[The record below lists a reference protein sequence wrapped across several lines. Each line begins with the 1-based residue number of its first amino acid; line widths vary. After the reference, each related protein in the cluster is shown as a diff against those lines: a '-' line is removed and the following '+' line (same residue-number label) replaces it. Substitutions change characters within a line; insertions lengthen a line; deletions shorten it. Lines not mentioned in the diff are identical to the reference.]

1 MALTLED
8 GSGVSGADSFATVAE
23 FDAFALDYFGED
35 LAGTDAAKEAALRRA
50 FVFMSGLIWRRGF
63 WPTFGTP
70 TPAAVKN
77 GQMVFAR
84 AEISAPG
91 AMSPTIDLSQSK
103 VLTKVGS
110 LGWTPTGGDVTV
122 EGSRPVVTMGYDF
135 LRPWLALD
143 PARDGN
149 NDAAWIM
156 TI

>member
-1 MALTLED
+1 MPLTIEN

-50 FVFMSGLIWRRGF
+50 FVFMSGLRWLDDT
-63 WPTFGTP
+63 WATFGGTI
-70 TPAAVKN
+70 PAAVKL
-77 GQMVFAR
+77 GQAAFAR
-84 AEISAPG
+84 AEMTAAG
-91 AMSPTIDLSQSK
+91 ALSPTIDLSQSK

-135 LRPWLALD
+135 LRPWLDYD
-143 PARDGN
+143 PSRDGSVGYTG
-149 NDAAWIM
+149 IM
-156 TI
+156 VV

>member
-23 FDAFALDYFGED
+23 FDAFAMDYFGEALTD
-35 LAGTDAAKEAALRRA
+35 TDAAKEAALRRA
-50 FVFMSGLIWRRGF
+50 FVFMSGLRWRADT
-63 WPTFGTP
+63 WATFGGTI
-70 TPAAVKN
+70 PAAVKN

-84 AEISAPG
+84 VELTTAG
-91 AMSPTIDLSQSK
+91 ALSPTIDLSQSK
-103 VLTKVGS
+103 ALTKVGS

>member
-1 MALTLED
+1 MLTIEN
-8 GSGVSGADSFATVAE
+8 GSGVSSADSFNSVAE

-63 WPTFGTP
+63 WPTFGAP
-70 TPAAVKN
+70 TPVAVKN

-84 AEISAPG
+84 AELSAPG
-91 AMSPTIDLSQSK
+91 GMSPTIDLSQSK

-110 LGWTPTGGDVTV
+110 LGWTPIGGDVTV

-135 LRPWLALD
+135 LRPWLDYD
-143 PARDGN
+143 PSRDGSVGYTG
-149 NDAAWIM
+149 IM
-156 TI
+156 VV